1 MENTGEEKKQNTGT
15 EDNIESS
22 KCDRKEMEDIIKE
35 IRGSGNVV
43 FIKNMNFSP
52 P

>member
-22 KCDRKEMEDIIKE
+22 KCDRGYNK
-35 IRGSGNVV
+35 GNKRKRKCCVHQ
-43 FIKNMNFSP
+43 KYEFSEK
-52 P
+52 